1 MSRTPSLPLLSLA
14 ALIALA
20 ISPSAGCSPA
30 PDKGEG
36 TVLGDTGAG
45 KDSGADES
53 GFQPDSDGIG
63 DVDLDGGLDPE
74 KDNDGDGFLFKDDCN
89 DGNPLINPGAYEVPG
104 DGVDNDCN
112 GKIDEVDDC
121 DTSVDLSLYKSTNA
135 ADFAKAI
142 GLCKTTKSGLEGK
155 DKTWGVIEAKLL
167 RADGGPI
174 DAGSIV
180 QFGILRNF
188 GAVVKPRAG
197 KNMVVISS
205 GTARTPDYP
214 GHIAPRMP
222 SYSSPSKVTFPPG
235 HPLKSDCGSGGF
247 GPSTANDSM
256 NLRLKIRVP
265 TNANAFT
272 FDFDFFSSE
281 YITFVCSSYNDTF
294 VALLDT
300 AIKLDPKFAKNISFD
315 SKSNPV
321 SVNNGF
327 FEVCTPGTSFTGGKT
342 FPCKKGT
349 KELEGTGFW
358 DLDPKQ
364 NGSTSWL
371 QTKAPVKPGEE
382 ITLQFMIWD
391 AGDHI
396 LDSTV
401 LIDNFQWDAAPTTGP
416 VTDRPK

>member
-1 MSRTPSLPLLSLA
+1 MLRSTSLPLVSLAVLA
-14 ALIALA
+14 AL
-20 ISPSAGCSPA
+20 AGCAAST
-30 PDKGEG
+30 DKGTPG
-36 TVLGDTGAG
+36 VLGGDTGVAEG
-45 KDSGADES
+45 GEDES
-53 GFQPDSDGIG
+53 GFQPDSADLG

-74 KDNDGDGFLFKDDCN
+74 KDNDGDGYLFKDDCN
-89 DGNPLINPGAYEVPG
+89 DGNKEVNPGAYEVPG

-112 GKIDEVDDC
+112 GKTDEVDDC
-121 DTSVDLSLYKSTNA
+121 DTSTDLNLYKSTIPN
-135 ADFAKAI
+135 DFAKAL
-142 GLCKTTKSGLEGK
+142 GLCRTAKAGTEGK
-155 DKTWGVIEAKLL
+155 DKTWGVIDAKLV
-167 RADGGPI
+167 RADGSAI
-174 DAGSIV
+174 DAASQV

-188 GAVVKPRAG
+188 GPTVKPRAG

-214 GHIAPRMP
+214 GQVMPRSP
-222 SYSSPSKVTFPPG
+222 SYSSLSAVAFPAG

-247 GPSTANDSM
+247 GAATANDSV
-256 NLRLKIRVP
+256 NLKLKIRVP
-265 TNANAFT
+265 TNANAFS

-281 YITFVCSSYNDTF
+281 YITFVCSSYNDSF

-300 AIKLDPKFAKNISFD
+300 AVKLDPKFAKNVSFD
-315 SKSNPV
+315 SKGNPV

-342 FPCKKGT
+342 FPCSKGT

-358 DLDPKQ
+358 DTDPKQ

-401 LIDNFQWDAAPTTGP
+401 LIDNFKWDAKPTTGP